1 MTVVEDRIYSA
12 FASIASSLGY
22 SDIHGRIISALLVA
36 DKPLCLQDLSRKT
49 KYSDSAISLSL
60 DLLELVGIIKK
71 RKNMGDR
78 KLYITLEGDLIEG
91 LRRALTLKIQKEIIT
106 TLAEFE
112 KYKYDKKNE
121 HIISVFEKEIKRLQ
135 EYVDRLASVE
145 IPKKE

>member
-1 MTVVEDRIYSA
+1 MAEVEDRIYSA

-22 SDIHGRIISALLVA
+22 SDIHGRIISALMVA
-36 DKPLCLQDLSRKT
+36 NKPMSLQELSRKT

-78 KLYITLEGDLIEG
+78 KLYITLEGDLLEG

-112 KYKYDKKNE
+112 TYKNDKKND

-135 EYVDRLASVE
+135 EYVDRLAGVE
-145 IPKKE
+145 IPKK

>member
-1 MTVVEDRIYSA
+1 MAEVEDRIYSA

-36 DKPLCLQDLSRKT
+36 NKPMSLQELSRKT

-78 KLYITLEGDLIEG
+78 KLYITLEGDLLEG

-112 KYKYDKKNE
+112 TYKNDKKND

-135 EYVDRLASVE
+135 EYVDRLAGVE
-145 IPKKE
+145 IPKK

>member
-1 MTVVEDRIYSA
+1 MTAVEDRIYSA

-36 DKPLCLQDLSRKT
+36 NKPMPLQELSRKT

-78 KLYITLEGDLIEG
+78 KLYITLEGDLLEG
-91 LRRALTLKIQKEIIT
+91 LRRALTLKIQKEIIA
-106 TLAEFE
+106 TLSEFE
-112 KYKYDKKNE
+112 KYKDKKNE

-145 IPKKE
+145 IPKK